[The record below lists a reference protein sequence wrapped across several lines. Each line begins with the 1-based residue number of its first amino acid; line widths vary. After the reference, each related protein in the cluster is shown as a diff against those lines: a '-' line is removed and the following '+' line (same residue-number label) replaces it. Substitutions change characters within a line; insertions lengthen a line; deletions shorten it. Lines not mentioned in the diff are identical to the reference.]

1 MSACLHTHVQNDI
14 KPCCSASHR
23 SLEQSSMHTHK
34 DYVPRMS
41 MTALCRSNHGL
52 LTMYEFGE
60 TIGGL
65 DRCYYF
71 GYGKDLYHF
80 DHFMGN
86 LFADIKVVYHSRALS

>member
-1 MSACLHTHVQNDI
+1 MS
-14 KPCCSASHR
+14 
-23 SLEQSSMHTHK
+23 
-34 DYVPRMS
+34 
-41 MTALCRSNHGL
+41 ALCRSNHGL

-80 DHFMGN
+80 DHFMGSS
-86 LFADIKVVYHSRALS
+86 LADLEVVPFDGTIMCDRTHA